1 MRSPALSPHPKHARG
16 AHPSPH
22 LPSPRGKRRCV
33 GAFIWWAWGY
43 GTAYHKADGD
53 GNPFIGLPGKA
64 HGSEGWVLGDE
75 SASGGDFASWWFQ
88 CAPHDRACPQTKM
101 PPPSP
106 FPLAPSDVFAA
117 TGATI
122 VSGAMAER
130 AQLGEARSRAPL
142 LQTNHFCEPFLSQT
156 LN

>member
-1 MRSPALSPHPKHARG
+1 MMAY
-16 AHPSPH
+16 
-22 LPSPRGKRRCV
+22 RR
-33 GAFIWWAWGY
+33 A
-43 GTAYHKADGD
+43 AYF

-88 CAPHDRACPQTKM
+88 CAPHACPQTKM
-101 PPPSP
+101 LRPSP
-106 FPLAPSDVFAA
+106 FPLAPPDVFAA

-130 AQLGEARSRAPL
+130 AQLGEA
-142 LQTNHFCEPFLSQT
+142 
-156 LN
+156 